1 MTYNTYCTM
10 TVLFP
15 KIFSGNI
22 ISVWNLNMDIFM
34 LTPRKFSK
42 ESTTLSRTTFPIDS
56 FTKARFFSAKSFNK
70 QSCISLLL
78 FSIYEY
84 SVQAI
89 SNFVKSIHKCCLG
102 DKITANNER
111 VVYQKYLDLITH
123 DLSNF
128 VEWLIASNPM
138 YFKFVNTCKVL
149 RQCLDVTVR

>member
-15 KIFSGNI
+15 NIFSGNI

-42 ESTTLSRTTFPIDS
+42 ESTTLCRTTFPIDS

-89 SNFVKSIHKCCLG
+89 SNFFKSIHKCCLG

-111 VVYQKYLDLITH
+111 VVYQKIFRLNNAWSLKFCWMTH
-123 DLSNF
+123 S
-128 VEWLIASNPM
+128 
-138 YFKFVNTCKVL
+138 K
-149 RQCLDVTVR
+149 